1 MPNDYYDRLD
11 IDGDNR
17 PIQDTAGR
25 ALIAGL
31 DTDKADRSE
40 LATVAT
46 TGDYNDLSNL
56 PTIPAAQVPSDWD
69 ATAGVARILNKPNLS
84 AVATSGNYSDL
95 IGAPTLATVATSGDY
110 DDLSNLPFIPSRTSQ
125 LLNDSE
131 FVARPSLAPVALSGD
146 YDDLSN
152 KPNLAAVATS
162 GDYDDLSN
170 APLLATVATTGEY
183 NDLVNP
189 PALAQ
194 VATTGDYNDLGNL
207 PILAPVATSGDYD
220 DLTDK
225 PTFKTINGNAITG
238 TGNIETPYY
247 SYKSGATFSGV
258 VFNGLGGYIT
268 TGSTDL
274 WFFVPFAMVEK
285 VPDITKFT
293 LELVLRTVD
302 GGYPYLYNGS
312 GWQWMNTY
320 IPVIANGTKASG
332 VSSVVV
338 QNLNPGGFTI
348 QVRFTNTLRVTNSGT
363 TAIKNNV
370 PIAVVARMS
379 GTIS

>member
-11 IDGDNR
+11 IDGDDR

-25 ALIAGL
+25 ALIAEL

-84 AVATSGNYSDL
+84 AVATSGDYSDL
-95 IGAPTLATVATSGDY
+95 NGAPTLAPVATSGDY

-125 LLNDSE
+125 LVNDSE
-131 FVARPSLAPVALSGD
+131 FVPRPSLATVALSGD

-162 GDYDDLSN
+162 GDYSDLSN

-207 PILAPVATSGDYD
+207 PILAAVATSGDYD

-225 PTFKTINGNAITG
+225 PTFKTINGDAITG
-238 TGNIETPYY
+238 TGNIETPRPDNFVEV
-247 SYKSGATFSGV
+247 KNSGAAA
-258 VFNGLGGYIT
+258 T
-268 TGSTDL
+268 T
-274 WFFVPFAMVEK
+274 A
-285 VPDITKFT
+285 
-293 LELVLRTVD
+293 
-302 GGYPYLYNGS
+302 GS
-312 GWQWMNTY
+312 GSWHNDYSWTFPEKGLWLVQ
-320 IPVIANGTKASG
+320 
-332 VSSVVV
+332 VSLTWDS
-338 QNLNPGGFTI
+338 NATGY
-348 QVRFTNTLRVTNSGT
+348 
-363 TAIKNNV
+363 
-370 PIAVVARMS
+370 RMS
-379 GTIS
+379 GVNTSVAQPAATNIMRTPAASGNQTTHNITIPIMVTSTSQSYYLVSYQNSGQALTTYPRINIVRLIPT